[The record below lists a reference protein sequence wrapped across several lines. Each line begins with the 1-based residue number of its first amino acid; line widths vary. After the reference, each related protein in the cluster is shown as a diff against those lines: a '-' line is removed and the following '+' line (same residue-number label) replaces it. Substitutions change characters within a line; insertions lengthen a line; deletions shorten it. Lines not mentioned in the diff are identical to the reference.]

1 MSVAPR
7 TGRAPLGIK
16 TTNAKA
22 RPTSG
27 AGGVKHIVQQLE
39 KTTVKTAI
47 KPTTTTRPRQAAP
60 RVETSK
66 LEVQTGRNPLDEE
79 EDVEYAPPRVKDT
92 PYESDLIP
100 DGALTFEGL
109 KPENLFKGYH
119 DFYFNPIDD
128 NGTSAHARQI
138 KARRQR
144 DLMLMEDDIMKDVDQ
159 CFGVGAPRRT
169 TAGKKAFRIRRD
181 SISSVEE
188 DFGPPPALDS
198 SPFQL

>member
-1 MSVAPR
+1 M
-7 TGRAPLGIK
+7 
-16 TTNAKA
+16 
-22 RPTSG
+22 
-27 AGGVKHIVQQLE
+27 
-39 KTTVKTAI
+39 
-47 KPTTTTRPRQAAP
+47 
-60 RVETSK
+60 
-66 LEVQTGRNPLDEE
+66 EVQTDRNPLDYE
-79 EDVEYAPPRVKDT
+79 EDVEYAPPRVKDM

-119 DFYFNPIDD
+119 DFYFNPVDD
-128 NGTSAHARQI
+128 NGTSAHARQL

-169 TAGKKAFRIRRD
+169 PASKKAFRIRRD
-181 SISSVEE
+181 SISSV
-188 DFGPPPALDS
+188 DDGFGPPPALDS